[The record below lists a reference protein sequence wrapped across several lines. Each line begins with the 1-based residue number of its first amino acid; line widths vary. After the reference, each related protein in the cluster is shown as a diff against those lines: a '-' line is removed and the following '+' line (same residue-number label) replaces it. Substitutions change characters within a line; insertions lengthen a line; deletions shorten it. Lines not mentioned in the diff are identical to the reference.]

1 MMYWTERSDSS
12 NSTEKKD
19 SWLSSQSA
27 DLEITS
33 YVLLAKLYNFNLRK
47 NDINPLIKIA
57 KWINSQRNSLGG
69 FYSTQV
75 RGLILFS
82 NLLKTFSLISF

>member
-1 MMYWTERSDSS
+1 MILFYFLRNLKDGFLYWTDITNVSDHQSIYG
-12 NSTEKKD
+12 KKN
-19 SWLSSQSA
+19 SA

-33 YVLLAKLYNFNLRK
+33 YVLLAKLHNFK
-47 NDINPLIKIA
+47 TDEIDKTIQIA

-75 RGLILFS
+75 F
-82 NLLKTFSLISF
+82 NL